1 MRRTGTRD
9 ITQCTFITKGG
20 RQLIALSNHWPSRS
34 GGAVESAGFR
44 MTAGET
50 LGYWHQRIREEKG
63 NDIAVVAFGD
73 FNEHPSDA
81 SLRYHANST
90 RERDDVESSQSAMF
104 YNLTWNYLRQSVVDS
119 VGTARTIY
127 GTLYFNG
134 DANIFDQIL
143 VSRSLLTGSS
153 GFKAREETA
162 KIEAIAA
169 MVSHSKNEGPI
180 RFGLSKGD
188 AVKNVN
194 LGGFSD
200 HFPVSVIVEED
211 DAIV

>member
-1 MRRTGTRD
+1 
-9 ITQCTFITKGG
+9 
-20 RQLIALSNHWPSRS
+20 
-34 GGAVESAGFR
+34 
-44 MTAGET
+44 
-50 LGYWHQRIREEKG
+50 
-63 NDIAVVAFGD
+63 
-73 FNEHPSDA
+73 
-81 SLRYHANST
+81 
-90 RERDDVESSQSAMF
+90 MF
-104 YNLTWNYLRQSVVDS
+104 YNLTWNYLRQPVVDS
-119 VGTARTIY
+119 VGAARTIY

-162 KIEAIAA
+162 KIEAIPA

-200 HFPVSVIVEED
+200 HFPVSVVIEED
-211 DAIV
+211 DTIV

>member
-1 MRRTGTRD
+1 
-9 ITQCTFITKGG
+9 
-20 RQLIALSNHWPSRS
+20 
-34 GGAVESAGFR
+34 

-63 NDIAVVAFGD
+63 NDIAVIAFGD
-73 FNEHPSDA
+73 FNDDPSDA

-90 RERDDVESSQSAMF
+90 RERDDVENSQSAMF
-104 YNLTWNYLRQSVVDS
+104 YNLAWNYLRQPVVDS

-143 VSRSLLTGSS
+143 VSRSLLSGSS
-153 GFKAREETA
+153 GFSVREETA
-162 KIEAIAA
+162 NVEAIAA

-211 DAIV
+211 DAIM